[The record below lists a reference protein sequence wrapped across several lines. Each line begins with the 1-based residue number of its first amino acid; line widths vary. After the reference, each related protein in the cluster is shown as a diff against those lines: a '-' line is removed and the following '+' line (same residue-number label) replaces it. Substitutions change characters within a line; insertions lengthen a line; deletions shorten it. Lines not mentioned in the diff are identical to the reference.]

1 MTAAT
6 RAKAT
11 TRKAVW
17 EVPHSAHLGLTP
29 LIPIPMSTQSRRPD
43 AARRVFLAAVG
54 DVNSPAT
61 WSGIP
66 FHFLCAARRRGLI
79 DVGLPLAIDGWQWR
93 ARRIAWNAARPLR
106 LDRPGGYQYSVG
118 FLERLWGP
126 ARQQLPGGAV
136 INCFQLYPPSIV
148 NDSRIEKWFFL
159 DQTLLQAFDHYG
171 LRRHIGSRMATE
183 VLAREREGY
192 QRSAGVIVH
201 SDWAAESVRRDYQID
216 PRKVHVVLPGA
227 NVDPMEYRR
236 WEASHGPRQAARG
249 PLKLVFVGKEW
260 QRKGLDRLLRGL
272 RLARAASSCATL
284 RVIGCRRESLPPDLA
299 AVDGVEWYGFID
311 KRAQPG
317 RFLDAVAECDVGCL
331 LSRAEAGGI
340 SLREY
345 HALGLAVLGTEAGG
359 SPQHALPGA
368 SVLVPVEADDAD
380 VAEILLS
387 IERDTGSLD
396 RMRRTTWDNR
406 HSMLW
411 EATTENILAFWPSS
425 GEAGDPGTS

>member
-1 MTAAT
+1 
-6 RAKAT
+6 
-11 TRKAVW
+11 
-17 EVPHSAHLGLTP
+17 
-29 LIPIPMSTQSRRPD
+29 MSTQSSRPE

-54 DVNSPAT
+54 DVNSVQT

-66 FHFLCAARRRGLI
+66 FHFLGAARRRGLI
-79 DVGLPLAIDGWQWR
+79 DVGLPLTVNGWQWR

-106 LDRPGGYQYSVG
+106 FDRPGGYQYSVG
-118 FLERLWGP
+118 FLERLWRP
-126 ARQQLPGGAV
+126 VRESLPGGAV
-136 INCFQLYPPSIV
+136 INCFQLYPPSVVRDPHIG
-148 NDSRIEKWFFL
+148 KWFFL
-159 DQTLLQAFDHYG
+159 DQTLLQSFDHYG
-171 LRRHIGSRMATE
+171 TRRHIGTRMAAE

-192 QRSAGVIVH
+192 ERSEGVIVH
-201 SDWAAESVRRDYQID
+201 SDWAAESVRRDYHID

-227 NVDPMEYRR
+227 NLDPVEYAR
-236 WEASHGPRQAARG
+236 WETTRAARQATSG

-272 RLARAASSCATL
+272 RRARAATSRATL
-284 RVIGCRRESLPPDLA
+284 RVIGCPRESVPPDLA
-299 AVDGVEWYGFID
+299 AVEGVEWYGFID

-317 RFLDAVAECDVGCL
+317 RFLDAVAERDVGCL

-368 SVLVPVEADDAD
+368 SVLVPVDAGDAD

-387 IERDTGSLD
+387 IERDTAGLD
-396 RMRRTTWDNR
+396 RMRRTAWDHR
-406 HSMLW
+406 HSVLW
-411 EATTENILAFWPSS
+411 DATAENILAFWPTQRRRTRPT
-425 GEAGDPGTS
+425 E